1 MKSAPRTRTTHRS
14 QPDLQQRGAD
24 LDERVNDALS
34 DLSAY
39 ALRLDIECHRLDAR
53 FDELT
58 DQESSAAERRAL
70 VRERAEIAE
79 EISAFRRIIVALQ
92 EQFPQS

>member
-1 MKSAPRTRTTHRS
+1 MKSARRTRPTQRS
-14 QPDLQQRGAD
+14 QPDPRHRGAG
-24 LDERVNDALS
+24 LEERVNDALT

-58 DQESSAAERRAL
+58 QRESSAAERKAL

-79 EISAFRRIIVALQ
+79 EICAFRGIIAALH
-92 EQFPQS
+92 EQFPQQ

>member
-1 MKSAPRTRTTHRS
+1 MKSAPRTRTTHHS
-14 QPDLQQRGAD
+14 QRDRPRGGAG
-24 LDERVNDALS
+24 LEERVNDALT

-39 ALRLDIECHRLDAR
+39 ALRLDIECHRLDRR

-70 VRERAEIAE
+70 VQERAEIAE
-79 EISAFRRIIVALQ
+79 EISAFRRIIAALH
-92 EQFPQS
+92 EQFPQC